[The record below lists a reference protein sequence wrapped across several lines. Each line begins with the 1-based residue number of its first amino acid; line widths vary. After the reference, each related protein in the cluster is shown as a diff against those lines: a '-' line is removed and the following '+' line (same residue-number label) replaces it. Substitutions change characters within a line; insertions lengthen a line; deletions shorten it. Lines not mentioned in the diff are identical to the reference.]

1 MYQIIN
7 RMLNVPPQTPLPDVM
22 QMAKD
27 CASTEMARQD
37 LLVDMLMEG
46 KHTING
52 VEFDQYTVLVYLPTE
67 PAHV

>member
-7 RMLNVPPQTPLPDVM
+7 RRLNVPPQTPLPDAM

-27 CASTEMARQD
+27 CASSEMARQD
-37 LLVDMLMEG
+37 LLVDMLAVG
-46 KHTING
+46 VHTING
-52 VEFDQYTVLVYLPTE
+52 VDFDQYMVLVYLPTE